1 MRIKLL
7 VATVL
12 LGAAAAF
19 TTAAPALADTT
30 IGQAAGGVTCNAG
43 PYTIWQPSGSAS
55 YSVPTG
61 NWTITSWSTQ
71 AGGSGGQMAIVVVR
85 PAGGGNDTVVAVGPT
100 ETLTPNSLN
109 TFDVSIPVQG
119 GDLLG
124 LWYSGATDCY
134 DETDDSG
141 DAPSYVQ
148 EGKPSVGETETGTAD
163 SGYLIDIS
171 ATLSPGAGA
180 VIPQVDSVFLC
191 YSTYEQDG
199 GAVFPIGTAIG
210 LLESGYWVPSAIAG
224 NVDGGTNLGGYHLQ
238 CNPPADLKPT
248 GQYVG
253 GGGDVVDTTTAMNAV
268 YGYYPIVG

>member
-1 MRIKLL
+1 MRLKLL
-7 VATVL
+7 LLTALFGVAGIL
-12 LGAAAAF
+12 
-19 TTAAPALADTT
+19 TTAAPALAGTT
-30 IGQAAGGVTCNAG
+30 IGQAVGGVTCNPG
-43 PYTIWQPSGSAS
+43 PYTIWQPSGSVS
-55 YSVPTG
+55 YAVPTG

-85 PAGGGNDTVVAVGPT
+85 PAGGGTYKVIAVGPT
-100 ETLTPNSLN
+100 ETLTSSSLN
-109 TFDVSIPVQG
+109 TFGVSIPVQG

-124 LWYSGATDCY
+124 LWYSGSTDCY
-134 DETDDSG
+134 DQTGDPG

-148 EGKPSVGETETGTAD
+148 EGKPSVGDTETGNAD
-163 SGYLIDIS
+163 SSYLIDIS

-199 GAVFPIGTAIG
+199 GAVFPIDTAIG
-210 LLESGYWVPSAIAG
+210 LLNAGYWVPSAIAG
-224 NVDGGTNLGGYHLQ
+224 NVDGGTNVGGYHLQ
-238 CNPPADLKPT
+238 CNPPADLKAT

-253 GGGDVVDTTTAMNAV
+253 GGGDVVDAAVATNAR